1 MKNIHLVAQLNRS
14 IFWNGLIEQQNIAYS
29 TSAADTTFNWNIN
42 FKDSNTY
49 CLQVT
54 PWKNSQS
61 TIQLQ
66 YNVIS
71 KTASQVRYYSLSTAY
86 TEFFAR
92 GY

>member
-1 MKNIHLVAQLNRS
+1 MENCWILT
-14 IFWNGLIEQQNIAYS
+14 NGLIEQQNVAY
-29 TSAADTTFNWNIN
+29 TTNAADTTFNWNIN
-42 FKDSNTY
+42 FTGSNTY

-61 TIQLQ
+61 AIQLQ

-71 KTASQVRYYSLSTAY
+71 KTNSQVRYYSLSTAY

>member
-1 MKNIHLVAQLNRS
+1 MENYWILT
-14 IFWNGLIEQQNIAYS
+14 NGLIEQQNVAYT

-42 FKDSNTY
+42 FKESNSY

-61 TIQLQ
+61 SIQLQ
-66 YNVIS
+66 YNAIS
-71 KTASQVRYYSLSTAY
+71 KTNSQVRYYSLSTAY

-92 GY
+92 GF